1 MPDLAGRG
9 LVDRGPLSDTALDIV
24 MIAKEQNDTDAG
36 TDKRIEDVMGGQGQS
51 HIYSILYKNRNAAVP
66 YPLLWFVLELALSRM
81 LRCFQGGGGLIA
93 GGGARCKLV
102 GPRERVLLLLGLA
115 SLQ

>member
-9 LVDRGPLSDTALDIV
+9 LVDRGPLSDAALDIV
-24 MIAKEQNDTDAG
+24 MIAKEQNDADMRF
-36 TDKRIEDVMGGQGQS
+36 DDMMGGQGQS

-81 LRCFQGGGGLIA
+81 LRCLQGEG
-93 GGGARCKLV
+93 R
-102 GPRERVLLLLGLA
+102 
-115 SLQ
+115 